1 MQHDHWNAKFGPIM
15 HKFGKSCYMRIFS
28 ARGMLNCCLIY
39 DSGGTGNDDAM
50 TGENGTLTGKDC
62 PPGLFGVFCKVLFAK

>member
-1 MQHDHWNAKFGPIM
+1 
-15 HKFGKSCYMRIFS
+15 
-28 ARGMLNCCLIY
+28 MLNCFLVY

-62 PPGLFGVFCKVLFAK
+62 PPGLFGVFCKVLFAKWIKLLWI